1 MELVEV
7 MCDSCHELF
16 EIYEK
21 DYDESE
27 RQLCVECENAIKES

>member
-16 EIYEK
+16 EIDEK
-21 DYDESE
+21 NYDDTE
-27 RQLCVECENAIKES
+27 RQLCLDCETAIKED